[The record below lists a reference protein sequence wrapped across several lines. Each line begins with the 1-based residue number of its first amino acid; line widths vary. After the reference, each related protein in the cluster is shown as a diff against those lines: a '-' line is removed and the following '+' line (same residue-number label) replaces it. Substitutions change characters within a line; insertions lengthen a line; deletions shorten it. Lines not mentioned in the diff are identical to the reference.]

1 MNTGAVLFVKF
12 CRVGASDHIGEL
24 TGADVVLQESWDN
37 SGLLIGSADR
47 QVSKIGIALDLTPE
61 TLAMAHR
68 NGVDLIVT
76 HHPIIFKPL
85 SEVTAD
91 SLVYKLIKNDLSI
104 ICAHTN
110 YDKAIEG
117 VNDILCYSVELEKF
131 VHIDGTCLNVGEL
144 SSEMNSD
151 EFAQFVKSKL
161 NGIVRYNSIEK
172 SVKRVAVCSG
182 SGSDYLALA
191 KELNCDALLTGDGSH
206 HSFLDADEIG
216 ISLVC
221 AGHFETENI
230 AIKPLADKIRNNY
243 DIECVVAVQKSPINT
258 I

>member
-1 MNTGAVLFVKF
+1 MATVREIYNFIDSIAPFNTA
-12 CRVGASDHIGEL
+12 E
-24 TGADVVLQESWDN
+24 EWDN
-37 SGLLIGSADR
+37 SGLLVGDENKT
-47 QVSKIGIALDLTPE
+47 VNKIVFALDCTNDVIE
-61 TLAMAHR
+61 QAISCDA
-68 NGVDLIVT
+68 DLIVT
-76 HHPIIFKPL
+76 HHPVIFKPL
-85 SEVTAD
+85 SEISAD
-91 SLVYKLIKNDLSI
+91 CLVYKLIKNDLSI

-144 SSEMNSD
+144 STEMNSD

-172 SVKRVAVCSG
+172 SVKKVAVCSG

-206 HSFLDADEIG
+206 HSFLDADEMG
-216 ISLVC
+216 ILLVC

>member
-1 MNTGAVLFVKF
+1 MATVREIYNFIDSIAPFNTA
-12 CRVGASDHIGEL
+12 E
-24 TGADVVLQESWDN
+24 EWDN
-37 SGLLIGSADR
+37 SGLLVGDEN
-47 QVSKIGIALDLTPE
+47 KIVNKIIFALDCTNAVIE
-61 TLAMAHR
+61 QAISCGA
-68 NGVDLIVT
+68 DLVIT
-76 HHPIIFKPL
+76 HHPVIFKPI
-85 SEVTAD
+85 SEVSAD

-144 SSEMNSD
+144 SNEMNSD
-151 EFAQFVKSKL
+151 EFAKSVKSKL

-172 SVKRVAVCSG
+172 SVKKVAVCSG
-182 SGSDYLALA
+182 SGSDYLSLA

-206 HSFLDADEIG
+206 HSFLDADEMG
-216 ISLVC
+216 ILLVC

-230 AIKPLADKIRNNY
+230 AIKPLANKIRNNY